1 MNLPNSIPHSINCPS
16 CMPSGLNWKEQ
27 LAELEWQVDNSGYF
41 YLSYYCKNC
50 TNGWTTNDS
59 DEISLRQRKIK
70 KRSLLRKDKIKKI

>member
-1 MNLPNSIPHSINCPS
+1 
-16 CMPSGLNWKEQ
+16 MPSGLNWKEQ